1 MNEAK
6 SPILV
11 LSSYCPFMDFIFEL
25 EKERGQEGYFKFVL
39 FEGTDAMWR
48 VRAVN
53 LTEDSF
59 ALRQN
64 LLPDCLGLRDEELS
78 TRCGIEGC
86 VFVHIAGFMGVNK
99 TKEGAMAMAERS
111 LWRVS

>member
-6 SPILV
+6 SPILI
-11 LSSYCPFMDFIFEL
+11 LSTYCPFMDFIFEL

-39 FEGTDAMWR
+39 FEGTDGMWR

-59 ALRQN
+59 ALRQK

-78 TRCGIEGC
+78 TRSGIEGC

-99 TKEGAMAMAERS
+99 TKEGAMEMAEKS
-111 LWRVS
+111 L